1 MVANGLIEVILY
13 VQDMGSQVAFYRDV
27 MGLAVLYPT
36 GISEYDGEM
45 WVTFST
51 GTCTLALHG
60 GGRGRLGADA
70 PKIVFGVPDVESAR
84 AQLLSK
90 GVEMGE
96 VRSAAPG
103 VFVCDGV
110 DPEGNT
116 FSIESHSS

>member
-1 MVANGLIEVILY
+1 MVVNGLIEVILY

-36 GISEYDGEM
+36 GLSEYDGEM
-45 WVTFST
+45 WVTFNT
-51 GTCTLALHG
+51 GSCTLALHG
-60 GGRGRLGADA
+60 GGKGRLGEDT
-70 PKIVFGVPDVESAR
+70 PKIVFGVPDVEVAR
-84 AQLLSK
+84 TQLHNM
-90 GVEMGE
+90 GVEMGDI
-96 VRSAAPG
+96 RSAAPG